1 MCIVRVCMCV
11 HVCGCVCVCIRVYVC
26 VLCVCVCIV
35 CIVCMCVVC
44 VCMCIVCVC
53 SVCVCMCVHVCG
65 CVCPCMCV
73 SVCMYVCMCVGVY
86 VHVCVCV
93 YACVCSVCIVYAY
106 LLCVCTVCICVQC
119 VLCVCVCVLCVCVCV
134 LCVCACVVLCVY
146 TLASFLVLAHTRLLP
161 SSRPFLSR
169 AVPSAPRALF
179 PPPGSGLP
187 CAPWTDHLEKPE
199 AHDLREPRCGSGL
212 PGSHSTRPPS
222 RGENCGS
229 ERRALFT
236 ETPHDMTARTGEDV
250 EMACSFRGSG
260 SPSYSLEI
268 QWWYVR
274 SHRDWTDKQAWAS
287 SQLKASQ
294 QEDAGKEA
302 TKISV
307 VKVVGSNISHKL
319 RLSRVKPTDE
329 GTYECRVIDFSDGK
343 ARHHKVKA
351 YLRVQPGENSVLHL
365 PEAPPAAPAPP
376 PPKPGK
382 ELRKRSVDQEAC
394 SL

>member
-1 MCIVRVCMCV
+1 MEDVSPIRGTYKGLPPNLVQRGPEEGFRGCQRVGLIWFCKD
-11 HVCGCVCVCIRVYVC
+11 GAER
-26 VLCVCVCIV
+26 
-35 CIVCMCVVC
+35 
-44 VCMCIVCVC
+44 
-53 SVCVCMCVHVCG
+53 
-65 CVCPCMCV
+65 
-73 SVCMYVCMCVGVY
+73 
-86 VHVCVCV
+86 
-93 YACVCSVCIVYAY
+93 
-106 LLCVCTVCICVQC
+106 
-119 VLCVCVCVLCVCVCV
+119 
-134 LCVCACVVLCVY
+134 CALGWG
-146 TLASFLVLAHTRLLP
+146 TTQDGGNWRNRGRTDENGSFLPGLLAHTFHPTKPSSDPSLPSRESGARGLRDEGPAVGGLRDPGPTPSSPGLASCRRTGLCAASRSSSRCPTCSHATPARRPGRSLSLRSSPRTSPGPPVPLFPEPRPLLP
-161 SSRPFLSR
+161 RFLR
-169 AVPSAPRALF
+169 
-179 PPPGSGLP
+179 
-187 CAPWTDHLEKPE
+187 T
-199 AHDLREPRCGSGL
+199 
-212 PGSHSTRPPS
+212 
-222 RGENCGS
+222 
-229 ERRALFT
+229 ALFT

-268 QWWYVR
+268 QWWYLR
-274 SHRDWTDKQAWAS
+274 SHRDWTDKQGWAS
-287 SQLKASQ
+287 NQLKASQ
-294 QEDAGKEA
+294 QEDAGKDA

-382 ELRKRSVDQEAC
+382 ELRKRSVDEEAC